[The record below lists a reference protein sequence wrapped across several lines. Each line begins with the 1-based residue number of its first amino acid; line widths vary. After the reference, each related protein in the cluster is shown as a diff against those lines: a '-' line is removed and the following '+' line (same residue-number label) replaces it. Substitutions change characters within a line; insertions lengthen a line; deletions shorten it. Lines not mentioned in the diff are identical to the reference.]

1 MTTRRTGTPS
11 DTRTD
16 APSRRSGTLPPDTP
30 TLTVVPWRDEL
41 VERVGHDVH
50 GEYVE
55 RFWLGI
61 LGPTATWLLRRLAS
75 ELAASPSGFELDLAT
90 TAGAL
95 GIGWEQGR
103 ANPLSRALQR
113 LVVFG
118 MAQCHGTT
126 LAVRVRVPPLAGR
139 QLARLPQA
147 VQDLHRDWADA
158 HPMLRVG

>member
-1 MTTRRTGTPS
+1 MPTRRTDTPN
-11 DTRTD
+11 DTPR
-16 APSRRSGTLPPDTP
+16 RRSPAVPPDTS

-61 LGPTATWLLRRLAS
+61 LGPTATWLLRRLVS
-75 ELAASPSGFELDLAT
+75 DLAAAPAGFELDLAT

-95 GIGWEQGR
+95 GIGWATGR
-103 ANPLSRALQR
+103 ANPLSRAIQR

-126 LAVRVRVPPLAGR
+126 LAVRLRVPPLAGR

-147 VQDLHRDWADA
+147 VQDLHRGWADA
-158 HPMLRVG
+158 RPMVRAG